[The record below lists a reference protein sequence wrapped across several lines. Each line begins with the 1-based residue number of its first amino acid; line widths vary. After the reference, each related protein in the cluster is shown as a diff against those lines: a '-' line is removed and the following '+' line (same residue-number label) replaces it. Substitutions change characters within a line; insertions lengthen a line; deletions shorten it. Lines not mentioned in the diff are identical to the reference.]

1 MRTKFIFSLLMA
13 MALFI
18 VGCSDVERSGNAEGT
33 GTLSVQLTDA
43 PFPSELVAEANVT
56 VYKVE
61 ARLVDG
67 DDSDDMDDDSTTDDD
82 SSDDNSDDD
91 SSNDDSSDD
100 NSDDDTDDDSDDDS
114 YPYVTLMEEEID
126 VNLLE
131 LTNGL
136 TQQLAEIDVPAGSYD
151 LIRVYVKGVNVVLT
165 DGTVYDLKVPSGDA
179 SGIKVFVDPAITVVG
194 GLSADLLLDF
204 DVSRSFVAKGN
215 MDTPA
220 GIKGFNFKP
229 VIKAS
234 NMSTA
239 GTLAGNVSTVE
250 EETPIALE
258 GVQISVFAADTL
270 NTTSF
275 TDADGNYAVL
285 GLDAGMYEVV
295 AELEGYIASDTLDVQ
310 IDAANVTSQDFVLDV
325 DPDATEEDTDTTEGG
340 N

>member
-13 MALFI
+13 MALI
-18 VGCSDVERSGNAEGT
+18 IMSCSDGEGSGSAEGT

-43 PFPSELVAEANVT
+43 PFPYELVAEANVT
-56 VYKVE
+56 IYKVE
-61 ARLVDG
+61 ARQVDND
-67 DDSDDMDDDSTTDDD
+67 DDSDDDM
-82 SSDDNSDDD
+82 
-91 SSNDDSSDD
+91 NDDSSDD
-100 NSDDDTDDDSDDDS
+100 TDDSSDDDN
-114 YPYVTLMEEEID
+114 YPFITLMEDEID

-179 SGIKVFVDPAITVVG
+179 SGIKVFVDPAISVTS
-194 GLSADLLLDF
+194 GLSSDLLLDF
-204 DVSRSFVAKGN
+204 DVSKSFVAKGN
-215 MDTPA
+215 LNTPA
-220 GIKGFNFKP
+220 GLNGFNFKP

-234 NMSTA
+234 NLSTA
-239 GTLAGNVSTVE
+239 GTLSGNISTVE
-250 EETPIALE
+250 EEVAVALE
-258 GVQISVFAADTL
+258 GAQISVFAADTL

-275 TDADGNYAVL
+275 SDVDGNYAIL

-295 AELEGYIASDTLDVQ
+295 AELDGYLVSDTLDVQ
-310 IDAANVTSQDFVLDV
+310 IDAANTTTQDFILEV
-325 DPDATEEDTDTTEGG
+325 DPDATEEETTGDG

>member
-1 MRTKFIFSLLMA
+1 MRTKFIFSFLMA
-13 MALFI
+13 MALI
-18 VGCSDVERSGNAEGT
+18 IMSCSDGEGRNAEGT

-43 PFPSELVAEANVT
+43 PFPTELVAEANVT

-67 DDSDDMDDDSTTDDD
+67 DSDDMNDDSSSDDD
-82 SSDDNSDDD
+82 SSDDD
-91 SSNDDSSDD
+91 SNDDSSDD
-100 NSDDDTDDDSDDDS
+100 SS
-114 YPYVTLMEEEID
+114 PYIILMEEEMD

-179 SGIKVFVDPAITVVG
+179 SGIKVFVEPAITVVG

-215 MDTPA
+215 MDTAA
-220 GIKGFNFKP
+220 GINGFNFKP

-239 GTLAGNVSTVE
+239 GTLSGNVSTIE
-250 EETPIALE
+250 EETSVALE
-258 GVQISVFAADTL
+258 GAQISVFAADTL

-275 TDADGNYAVL
+275 TDVDGNYAVL
-285 GLDAGMYEVV
+285 GLEAGMYEVV
-295 AELEGYIASDTLDVQ
+295 AELEGYISSDTLDVQ
-310 IDAANVTSQDFVLDV
+310 IDAANVTTQDFVLEV
-325 DPDATEEDTDTTEGG
+325 DPDATDDSTDTTEGG

>member
-13 MALFI
+13 MALI
-18 VGCSDVERSGNAEGT
+18 IMSCSDGEGSGSAEGT

-43 PFPSELVAEANVT
+43 PFPYELVAEANVT
-56 VYKVE
+56 IYKVE
-61 ARLVDG
+61 ARQVDND
-67 DDSDDMDDDSTTDDD
+67 DDSDDDM
-82 SSDDNSDDD
+82 
-91 SSNDDSSDD
+91 NDDSSDD
-100 NSDDDTDDDSDDDS
+100 TDDSSDDDN
-114 YPYVTLMEEEID
+114 YPFITLMEDEID

-179 SGIKVFVDPAITVVG
+179 SGIKVFVDPAITVTS
-194 GLSADLLLDF
+194 GLSSDLLLDF
-204 DVSRSFVAKGN
+204 DVSKSFVAKGN
-215 MDTPA
+215 LNTPA
-220 GIKGFNFKP
+220 GLNGFNFKP

-234 NMSTA
+234 NLSTA
-239 GTLAGNVSTVE
+239 GTLSGNISTVE
-250 EETPIALE
+250 EEVAVALE
-258 GVQISVFAADTL
+258 GAQISVFAADTL

-275 TDADGNYAVL
+275 SDVDGNYAIL

-295 AELEGYIASDTLDVQ
+295 AELDGYLVSDTLDVQ
-310 IDAANVTSQDFVLDV
+310 IDAANTTTQDFILEV
-325 DPDATEEDTDTTEGG
+325 DPDATEEETTGDG

>member
-1 MRTKFIFSLLMA
+1 MRTKKILFSLLLT
-13 MALFI
+13 MALSLM
-18 VGCSDVERSGNAEGT
+18 GCSDGEGSGNAEDK
-33 GTLSVQLTDA
+33 GTLSLQLTDA
-43 PFPSELVAEANVT
+43 PFPYDLLAEANVT

-67 DDSDDMDDDSTTDDD
+67 DDNSDDM
-82 SSDDNSDDD
+82 N
-91 SSNDDSSDD
+91 
-100 NSDDDTDDDSDDDS
+100 DDSDDNGS
-114 YPYVTLMEEEID
+114 PFVTLMEEEID

-136 TQQLAEIDVPAGSYD
+136 TQQLADIEVPVGSYD

-165 DGTVYDLKVPSGDA
+165 DGTVYDLKVPSGYA

-194 GLSADLLLDF
+194 GLSSDLLLDF

-215 MDTPA
+215 INTPA
-220 GIKGFNFKP
+220 GVNGFNFKP

-234 NMSTA
+234 NLSTA

-250 EETPIALE
+250 EEMALALE
-258 GVQISVFAADTL
+258 GTQISVFAADTL

-275 TDADGNYAVL
+275 TDVEGNYAVL
-285 GLDAGMYEVV
+285 GLKAGMYEVV
-295 AELEGYIASDTLDVQ
+295 AELEGYLTSDTLDIQ
-310 IDAANVTSQDFVLDV
+310 IDAANVTTQDFILEV
-325 DPDATEEDTDTTEGG
+325 DPEATEDEETTDGS

>member
-1 MRTKFIFSLLMA
+1 MRTKKILFSLLLT
-13 MALFI
+13 MALSLM
-18 VGCSDVERSGNAEGT
+18 GCSDGEGSGNAEDK
-33 GTLSVQLTDA
+33 GTLSLQLTDA
-43 PFPSELVAEANVT
+43 PFPYDLLAEANVT

-67 DDSDDMDDDSTTDDD
+67 DDNSDDM
-82 SSDDNSDDD
+82 N
-91 SSNDDSSDD
+91 
-100 NSDDDTDDDSDDDS
+100 DDSDDNGS
-114 YPYVTLMEEEID
+114 PFVTLMEEEID

-136 TQQLAEIDVPAGSYD
+136 TQQLADIEVPVGSYD

-165 DGTVYDLKVPSGDA
+165 DGTVYDLKVPSGYA

-194 GLSADLLLDF
+194 GLSSDLLLDF

-215 MDTPA
+215 INTPA
-220 GIKGFNFKP
+220 GVNGFNFKP

-234 NMSTA
+234 NLSTA

-250 EETPIALE
+250 EEMALALE
-258 GVQISVFAADTL
+258 GTQISVFAADTL

-275 TDADGNYAVL
+275 TDVEGNYAVL
-285 GLDAGMYEVV
+285 GLKAGMYEVV
-295 AELEGYIASDTLDVQ
+295 AELEGYLTSDTLDIQ
-310 IDAANVTSQDFVLDV
+310 IDAANVTTQDFILEV
-325 DPDATEEDTDTTEGG
+325 DPEATEDEETTDGG

>member
-13 MALFI
+13 MALI
-18 VGCSDVERSGNAEGT
+18 IMSCSDGEGSGSAEGT

-43 PFPSELVAEANVT
+43 PFPYELVAEANVT

-61 ARLVDG
+61 ARQVDND
-67 DDSDDMDDDSTTDDD
+67 DDSDDDM
-82 SSDDNSDDD
+82 
-91 SSNDDSSDD
+91 NDDSSDD
-100 NSDDDTDDDSDDDS
+100 TDDSSDDDN
-114 YPYVTLMEEEID
+114 YPFITLMEDEID

-179 SGIKVFVDPAITVVG
+179 SGIKVFVDPAITVTS
-194 GLSADLLLDF
+194 GLSSDLLLDF
-204 DVSRSFVAKGN
+204 DVSKSFVAKGN
-215 MDTPA
+215 LNTPA
-220 GIKGFNFKP
+220 GLNGFNFKP

-234 NMSTA
+234 NSSTA
-239 GTLAGNVSTVE
+239 GTLSGNVSTVE
-250 EETPIALE
+250 EEVAVALE
-258 GVQISVFAADTL
+258 GAQISVFAADTL

-275 TDADGNYAVL
+275 SDVDGNYAIL
-285 GLDAGMYEVV
+285 GLEAGMYEVV
-295 AELEGYIASDTLDVQ
+295 AELDGYLVSDTLDVQ
-310 IDAANVTSQDFVLDV
+310 IDAANISTQDFILEV
-325 DPDATEEDTDTTEGG
+325 DPDATEEETTGDG

>member
-13 MALFI
+13 MALI
-18 VGCSDVERSGNAEGT
+18 IMSCSDGEGRSAEGT

-43 PFPSELVAEANVT
+43 PFPTELVAEANVT

-67 DDSDDMDDDSTTDDD
+67 DDSDDMNDDSSSNDDSTDDD
-82 SSDDNSDDD
+82 SSDDSSDDD
-91 SSNDDSSDD
+91 SS
-100 NSDDDTDDDSDDDS
+100 
-114 YPYVTLMEEEID
+114 PYITLMEEEMD

-179 SGIKVFVDPAITVVG
+179 SGIKVFVEPAITVVG

-215 MDTPA
+215 MDTAA
-220 GIKGFNFKP
+220 GLNGFNFKP

-239 GTLAGNVSTVE
+239 GTLSGNVSTVE
-250 EETPIALE
+250 EETSVALE
-258 GVQISVFAADTL
+258 GTQISVFAADTL

-275 TDADGNYAVL
+275 TDVDGNYAVL
-285 GLDAGMYEVV
+285 GLEAGMYEVV
-295 AELEGYIASDTLDVQ
+295 AELEGYITSDTLDVQ
-310 IDAANVTSQDFVLDV
+310 IDAANVTTQHFVLEV
-325 DPDATEEDTDTTEGG
+325 DPDATDDSTDTTEGG